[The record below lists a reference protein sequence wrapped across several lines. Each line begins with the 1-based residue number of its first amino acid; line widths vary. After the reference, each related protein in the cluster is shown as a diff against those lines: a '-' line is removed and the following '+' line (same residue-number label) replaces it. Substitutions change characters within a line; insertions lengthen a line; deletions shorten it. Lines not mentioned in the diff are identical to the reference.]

1 MQMVTT
7 IINMADN
14 NTFSFNM
21 CNVGIISDFKKKTQ
35 NFSNSVKQNTLSTF
49 EFIALNIVS
58 ATFLLVCFLSL
69 NKSTC
74 QTRTSFC
81 WKMKFS
87 KWATHI
93 KYEITKL
100 SNFF

>member
-69 NKSTC
+69 NKSTY
-74 QTRTSFC
+74 QTWKNVFYFTSKALFVLE
-81 WKMKFS
+81 K
-87 KWATHI
+87 I
-93 KYEITKL
+93 K
-100 SNFF
+100 S